1 MPTFPLAVYAS
12 AIILSAAV
20 VVMLAVRALP

>member
-1 MPTFPLAVYAS
+1 MPLPLAVYAS